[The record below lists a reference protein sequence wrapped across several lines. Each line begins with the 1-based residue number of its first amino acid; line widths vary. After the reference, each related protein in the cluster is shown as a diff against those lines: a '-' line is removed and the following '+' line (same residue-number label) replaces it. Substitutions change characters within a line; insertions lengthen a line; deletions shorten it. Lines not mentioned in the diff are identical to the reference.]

1 VKQLR
6 LFERWNPTPPSLR
19 EVTRLVREAN
29 RYWDGGEFCAL
40 YLDRGGTVRLLPAGS
55 GCPRRAWFEFVR
67 EWLPG
72 DGKRCDAV
80 GIARRLIAAVKDRA
94 C

>member
-1 VKQLR
+1 VKQQR
-6 LFERWNPTPPSLR
+6 LFARWNPTPPSLR

-29 RYWDGGEFCAL
+29 RHWDGSEFCSL
-40 YLDRGGTVRLLPAGS
+40 ELHTELPVLWSIVPS
-55 GCPRRAWFEFVR
+55 GLNDEHEFGR

-72 DGKRCDAV
+72 DGERCDAV